1 MDGAVDSTSRTFVE
15 VAEVWV
21 PEGDKL
27 VRSSGAY
34 GVHDDFGWASVSE
47 SFAKGEGLPGK
58 AWAEARP
65 VILKQFEGSYF
76 KRKRVAQAA
85 ALTAAIAIP
94 VFAGD
99 ELKAVLLAFCSDD
112 AERIGAIEIWKAKDD
127 VLVLDDGYYG
137 AASQF
142 EFVSQHTHFPK
153 GHGLPGGVWA
163 ANTPILMR
171 DLGSGYR
178 FIRAESAGKAG
189 LTTGLGIPIPVPGD
203 DIYILTLLSA
213 RGTPIA
219 HRFEIWDAR
228 SAVVGRGSAAILLDG
243 ICAREGKLWD
253 DENERRIAAWQGAA
267 GRILGSGLPLAEGS
281 RASGITA
288 GYDTAVGLP
297 VYRGAELAHIVNWFC

>member
-1 MDGAVDSTSRTFVE
+1 
-15 VAEVWV
+15 
-21 PEGDKL
+21 
-27 VRSSGAY
+27 
-34 GVHDDFGWASVSE
+34 
-47 SFAKGEGLPGK
+47 
-58 AWAEARP
+58 
-65 VILKQFEGSYF
+65 VILQELERSNF
-76 KRKRVAQAA
+76 KRTRVARAA
-85 ALTAAIAIP
+85 GLTAAIAIP

-99 ELKAVLLAFCSDD
+99 DLKAVLVAFCSDD

-127 VLVLDDGYYG
+127 ILVLDDGYYG
-137 AASQF
+137 AAKQF
-142 EFVSQHTHFPK
+142 EWVSQHTHFPK
-153 GHGLPGGVWA
+153 GQGLPGGVWA

-189 LTTGLGIPIPVPGD
+189 LTTGLGLPVPVPGGET
-203 DIYILTLLSA
+203 YILTLLSA

-219 HRFEIWDAR
+219 RRFEIWDAR

-243 ICAREGKLWD
+243 ICTREGKLWD

-267 GRILGSGLPLAEGS
+267 GRVLGSGLPLAEGS

-288 GYDTAVGLP
+288 GYDMAIGFP